1 MLQCIFFLISFF
13 LLQGTFTVT
22 YTGYTY
28 GIQGDVVETFVD
40 SNGKEILRAAP
51 KKLPVW
57 ISWTESMDSS
67 WAKAFVYHEGRC
79 DSMEFIQP
87 PKIRVWI
94 LEKLNNEPRSR
105 IIHGFANLNNDSLHI
120 AIGSFSGISYYAVRD
135 SSNR

>member
-1 MLQCIFFLISFF
+1 MLQSIFLLISFF
-13 LLQGTFTVT
+13 LLQGTFTIT
-22 YTGYTY
+22 YTGYTF
-28 GIQGDVVETFVD
+28 GLQGDVVMIDPNQKTPP
-40 SNGKEILRAAP
+40 SP

-87 PKIRVWI
+87 QKIRGWI

-105 IIHGFANLNNDSLHI
+105 IIHGHANINNDSLHI

>member
-1 MLQCIFFLISFF
+1 MLQSIFLLISLI
-13 LLQGTFTVT
+13 LLQGTFTIT

-28 GIQGDVVETFVD
+28 GVQGDVVVTFP
-40 SNGKEILRAAP
+40 NQNTPAIP

-79 DSMEFIQP
+79 DSMEFIRP
-87 PKIRVWI
+87 PKIRRWI

-105 IIHGFANLNNDSLHI
+105 SINGHANLKNDSLHI

-135 SSNR
+135 SS